1 MRLNFLRMGPPSG
14 HRTEVVRGRLDA
26 DLGER
31 LVVFW
36 TAHGALS
43 EQAARARLSEV
54 ICVRLDPEE
63 RIVGV
68 NSAYAGG
75 VPLVGRRFW
84 IYRRFLA
91 PEADG
96 DADREMLAAARTE
109 LERGFTGGPGE
120 PLGLCALVADRD
132 LIERRPEAVWPLG
145 EPDPGAPWPGDG
157 LVFAGYAAGGV
168 QVRISYFEGARI

>member
-1 MRLNFLRMGPPSG
+1 MKAASG
-14 HRTEVVRGRLDA
+14 QRTEVVRGRLDA
-26 DLGER
+26 DLEER
-31 LVVFW
+31 LVAFW

-43 EQAARARLSEV
+43 EQTARERLSEV
-54 ICVRLDPEE
+54 ICVRLDTDE

-68 NSAYAGG
+68 NSASAAQA
-75 VPLVGRRFW
+75 PLVGRRFW

-91 PEADG
+91 PEADQ

-109 LERGFTGGPGE
+109 LERGFSGAPGE
-120 PLGLCALVADRD
+120 PLGLCALVSDRD
-132 LIERRPEAVWPLG
+132 LIERRPEAVWPIG
-145 EPDPGAPWPGDG
+145 EPDPGAPWPRGG